1 MVVTNPNT
9 DQARR
14 SLTLIWPTP
23 FCYRYAK
30 PATVACWPTFWQVN
44 NSVVSYFHLL
54 EETEQTRRRLPSIL
68 NVRVKSAWNGAWH
81 AAYDMSCTIYRKSKR
96 RFPGGAR
103 CSACTRACVRFLILR
118 TRCHRDRGFSS
129 ADVCVCVCVSVPCHQ
144 AACRSLSHHVQQSRS
159 PSPMQVLRKRVLAAM
174 LRARRWPS
182 WRRQIKWVFDRQMD
196 EQTRETAIAIVW
208 RRSLLFVVYTGVSI
222 F

>member
-1 MVVTNPNT
+1 MGLSSLDKYRDGQPQMVVTNPNT

-129 ADVCVCVCVSVPCHQ
+129 ADVCVCVCVCVCVSP
-144 AACRSLSHHVQQSRS
+144 LSSSGLSIALPPR
-159 PSPMQVLRKRVLAAM
+159 PTKPLALAH
-174 LRARRWPS
+174 AG
-182 WRRQIKWVFDRQMD
+182 I
-196 EQTRETAIAIVW
+196 T
-208 RRSLLFVVYTGVSI
+208 
-222 F
+222 

>member
-129 ADVCVCVCVSVPCHQ
+129 ADVCVCVCVCVCQ
-144 AACRSLSHHVQQSRS
+144 SLVIKRLVDRS
-159 PSPMQVLRKRVLAAM
+159 PTTSNKAA
-174 LRARRWPS
+174 RPRPCRYYVNEF
-182 WRRQIKWVFDRQMD
+182 WRRCCAREDDRHGGD
-196 EQTRETAIAIVW
+196 KSNEYSTDRWTNRRE
-208 RRSLLFVVYTGVSI
+208 RQL
-222 F
+222 